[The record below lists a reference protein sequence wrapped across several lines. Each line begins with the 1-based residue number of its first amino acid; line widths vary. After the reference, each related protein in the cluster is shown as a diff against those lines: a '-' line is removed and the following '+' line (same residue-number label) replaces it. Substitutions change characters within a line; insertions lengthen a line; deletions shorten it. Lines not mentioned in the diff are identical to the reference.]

1 MFVDCITK
9 LDLDN
14 YNKENW
20 SIDYS
25 KILDLDDLPGEIW
38 KDVGI
43 VKNIN
48 FNGLYKISNF
58 GRIKSC
64 GCTTLYKSGYYYTRK
79 EKILKQET
87 GKAGYKSIKLHKE
100 KKTVKVYIHKL
111 VADIFLHNN
120 IDNKTEVNHINEVKF
135 DNTAE
140 NLEWCTRE
148 YNINY
153 GTRTERANKK
163 IKIPVVRCQK
173 DYTLVKRYDG
183 AVDSTLDGFDAVYVR
198 KCCKK
203 KKCYKGYIWMY
214 EKEYL
219 EMIKQN

>member
-20 SIDYS
+20 SIDYA

-43 VKNIN
+43 VKNID

-64 GCTTLYKSGYYYTRK
+64 GYTTLYKSGYYYTRK

-87 GKAGYKSIKLHKE
+87 GKAGYKRIKLHKE
-100 KKTVKVYIHKL
+100 KK
-111 VADIFLHNN
+111 
-120 IDNKTEVNHINEVKF
+120 
-135 DNTAE
+135 
-140 NLEWCTRE
+140 
-148 YNINY
+148 
-153 GTRTERANKK
+153 
-163 IKIPVVRCQK
+163 P
-173 DYTLVKRYDG
+173 
-183 AVDSTLDGFDAVYVR
+183 
-198 KCCKK
+198 
-203 KKCYKGYIWMY
+203 
-214 EKEYL
+214 
-219 EMIKQN
+219 